1 MKKNL
6 VRILALLL
14 IAAMLLPLCARAEE
28 NTAEEDTEQ
37 TVYEEYPVST
47 AEDLEKLA
55 ELCRLDSASKNLK
68 VVLNGDIDLKDM
80 EDFQIPTFGGIFDG
94 QNHKLYGLVVNQDGS
109 AQGLFRYIQEGATV
123 KNLEIIGRVTP
134 SGSSTKVGG
143 LAGVNAGTVENVSFF
158 GAVCGISQVGG
169 IVGLNEVSG
178 RVEKCTMK
186 GYIRGS
192 KVLGGIVGEN
202 AGVVYDCVNKAN
214 VNTVLATETLSI
226 EDITVPRLTS
236 DEGGINGSDIG
247 QQRRDPAV
255 PE

>member
-1 MKKNL
+1 MKKNI

-68 VVLNGDIDLKDM
+68 VILNADIDLKDM

-109 AQGLFRYIQEGATV
+109 ARGLFRYIQEGATV

-202 AGVVYDCVNKAN
+202 AGVVYDCVNK
-214 VNTVLATETLSI
+214 E
-226 EDITVPRLTS
+226 
-236 DEGGINGSDIG
+236 IG
-247 QQRRDPAV
+247 RAHV
-255 PE
+255 

>member
-68 VVLNGDIDLKDM
+68 VILNADIDLKDM

-123 KNLEIIGRVTP
+123 KNLEIIGRVGLKDIKTCAAGAAELL
-134 SGSSTKVGG
+134 SGGG
-143 LAGVNAGTVENVSFF
+143 
-158 GAVCGISQVGG
+158 
-169 IVGLNEVSG
+169 
-178 RVEKCTMK
+178 
-186 GYIRGS
+186 
-192 KVLGGIVGEN
+192 
-202 AGVVYDCVNKAN
+202 
-214 VNTVLATETLSI
+214 ET
-226 EDITVPRLTS
+226 
-236 DEGGINGSDIG
+236 
-247 QQRRDPAV
+247 
-255 PE
+255 